1 MPEVDTHCDKE
12 SLKASFNELLKNE
25 ARLYLPH
32 SGFGSSFFDIF

>member
-1 MPEVDTHCDKE
+1 MPEGDAYCDRK

-32 SGFGSSFFDIF
+32 FGFGGSFFDIF